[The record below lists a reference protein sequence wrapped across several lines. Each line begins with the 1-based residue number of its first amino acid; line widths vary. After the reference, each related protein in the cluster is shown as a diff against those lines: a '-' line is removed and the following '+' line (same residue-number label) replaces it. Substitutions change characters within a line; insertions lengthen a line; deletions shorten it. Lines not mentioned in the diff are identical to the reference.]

1 MVGEGRMKVL
11 FLNRVYPPADGATGK
26 LLAELA
32 QELFQRGW
40 EVTVVTSRTSADLP
54 RSEMVAGVQV
64 ERVNTL
70 RFTRASHWR
79 RALSYLTVYPALL
92 GRALRLPRADVV
104 VTMTDPPLL
113 VLLGPIV
120 KCTKASRLV
129 HWAQDLYP
137 EVAEELGVL
146 PKGGVLAKLCT
157 GLSTWAARRHDRI
170 IAVGRCMKQRL
181 LGRGLPQESTHV
193 VPNWAGAGTPMEDT
207 ANPFRLEHGLK
218 GRFVVMYSGNLGLA
232 HPFEAILEAAAQL
245 RATNPEIVFV
255 MVGGGPRLESVKRA
269 ATERSLDNVRFLPP
283 QPAERLAQSLGAAD
297 LHLVSMR
304 DELCGLVVPS
314 KIYGVLAAGRPC
326 VFLGPK
332 ESEAARILEEF
343 QCGAV
348 INPAD
353 GTALSRCLS
362 EWASDVERVREAGQR
377 AREASA
383 HFNPRRAAQAF
394 HEILLQ
400 AARTE
405 TGLALQ
411 QSASRTQT

>member
-1 MVGEGRMKVL
+1 MKVM
-11 FLNRVYPPADGATGK
+11 FLNRVYPPAEGATGK

-32 QELFQRGW
+32 QELIQRGW
-40 EVTVVTSRTSADLP
+40 EVTVVTSRSSADLP
-54 RSEMVAGVQV
+54 RSELVAGVRV

-70 RFTRASHWR
+70 RFTRTSHWR

-92 GRALRLPRADVV
+92 GRTLRLARADVV

-113 VLLGPIV
+113 VLLGPLL
-120 KCTKASRLV
+120 KWTKASRLV

-146 PKGGVLAKLCT
+146 RKGGGLAKLCT

-181 LGRGLPQESTHV
+181 VGRGLPQETIHV
-193 VPNWAGAGTPMEDT
+193 VPNWAGAVNPMET
-207 ANPFRLEHGLK
+207 AANPFRREHDLE

-232 HPFEAILEAAAQL
+232 HPFEAILEAATQL
-245 RATNPEIVFV
+245 QSTNPGIVIV

-269 ATERSLDNVRFLPP
+269 ASERSLDNVRFLPP

-332 ESEAARILEEF
+332 ESEAARLLEEF

-353 GTALSRCLS
+353 GAALSRCLVG
-362 EWASDVERVREAGQR
+362 WASDAERVREAGQR

-383 HFNPRRAAQAF
+383 HFNTRRAAQAL

-400 AARTE
+400 AARAE
-405 TGLALQ
+405 TGFALQ
-411 QSASRTQT
+411 QTASRTQT